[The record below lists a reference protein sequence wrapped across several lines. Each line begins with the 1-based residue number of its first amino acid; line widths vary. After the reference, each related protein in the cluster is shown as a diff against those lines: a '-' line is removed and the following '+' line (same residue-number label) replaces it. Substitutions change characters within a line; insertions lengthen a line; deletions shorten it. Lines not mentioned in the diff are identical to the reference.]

1 MMSSMAEE
9 VIYELTKLYL
19 KEVNKKENKFIMTKK
34 ELINFCL
41 KMMKVIKKVEEI
53 EDENKFTRIEQ
64 LSV

>member
-1 MMSSMAEE
+1 MADD

-19 KEVNKKENKFIMTKK
+19 KEVDKKEDKFIMSKK

>member
-1 MMSSMAEE
+1 MTEE

-19 KEVNKKENKFIMTKK
+19 KEIDKKEDKFIMTKK

-41 KMMKVIKKVEEI
+41 KMMKIIKRIEEI

-64 LSV
+64 LSI